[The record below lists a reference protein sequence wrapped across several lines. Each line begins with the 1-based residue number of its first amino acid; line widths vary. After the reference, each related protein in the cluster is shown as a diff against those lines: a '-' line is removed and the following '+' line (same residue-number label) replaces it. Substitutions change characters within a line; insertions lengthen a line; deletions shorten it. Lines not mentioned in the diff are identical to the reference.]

1 MVALDRPVWEC
12 RTAESHTD
20 GRGGCMKTRSLVL
33 TVGMAALVVLSG
45 TALGAVTGSP
55 DIDAT
60 LVDNTVAPGEE
71 TTLDVV
77 LVNSGTVKSGST
89 NDKLTNEVTTARG
102 LTVSM
107 NTGGAPITVQTNKQA
122 VGTFPEGTTEV
133 PFDISV
139 DEDAKPGKYQ
149 IPVRLEYEYTNF
161 ISETDGARDESS
173 VSRTIDV
180 TLKVSEQAT
189 FDVVDV
195 ESNARVDSTGAVA
208 VTVENTGKEA
218 ASDASVTLTSRSQDI
233 TVGGAEAGSR
243 FVESWDAGEQRT
255 FRYRVGAAT
264 NAEPDAYEF
273 GLAVEFDDEDGA
285 RQTSPESS
293 VGITVARAQ
302 EFTVT
307 DIESDAPIGSSG
319 TYAVTIR
326 NEGPV
331 VANLATV
338 NIVSESS
345 DVTFGRASSANQFIG
360 TWEPGEERTVRV
372 EANVSSDARETVYAL
387 SATIGYQDPEGDS
400 AASDPIPLGLRPEP
414 EQAFEL
420 RDVNASLRAGTDGRI
435 QGTLTNVGDRPV
447 RNVVL
452 HWESDHSNLSPQE
465 TQYALG
471 DLAPGESAPVE
482 FGVDVSDSA
491 DAGPRQFDFSASYRA
506 PDGERESGDTIEVRA
521 NVDPSTDEFTVDTGN
536 TSVQA
541 GQSTTIELTVTN
553 DRDERLTD
561 ISAKLFADSP
571 ISVSDDEAFIASL
584 DPGESTTIRFGISA
598 SGSAMAKSYPVSLD
612 FQYEEP
618 DGDTPI
624 SDTYR
629 VPIEVTERGGGGGLP
644 LGTIAVVGLVAV
656 VAIGGYVR
664 FR

>member
-1 MVALDRPVWEC
+1 MRTRTVAL
-12 RTAESHTD
+12 T
-20 GRGGCMKTRSLVL
+20 L
-33 TVGMAALVVLSG
+33 TVAALVVLSG
-45 TALGAVTGSP
+45 TALAAVTGSP

-77 LVNSGTVKSGST
+77 LVNSGTVNSGST
-89 NDKLTNEVTTARG
+89 NDNLNNEVTTARG
-102 LTVSM
+102 LTVNM

-122 VGTFPEGTTEV
+122 IGTFPEGTTEV

-139 DEDAKPGKYQ
+139 DDDAKPGTYT
-149 IPVRLEYEYTNF
+149 IPVRLEYEYTDF
-161 ISETDGARDESS
+161 ISEEDGGRDEQSTTE
-173 VSRTIDV
+173 TIDV
-180 TLKVSEQAT
+180 RLKISEQAT
-189 FDVVDV
+189 FDVVSVD
-195 ESNARVDSTGAVA
+195 SNARVDSTGAVA

-218 ASDASVTLTSRSQDI
+218 ATDASVTLTSRSQDL

-243 FVESWDAGEQRT
+243 FVESWDTGEQRT
-255 FRYRVGAAT
+255 FRYRVGAASD
-264 NAEPDAYEF
+264 AEPDAYEF
-273 GLAVEFDDEDGA
+273 GLAVEFDDEEGV

-293 VGITVARAQ
+293 VGITVDRAQ
-302 EFTVT
+302 AFTVT
-307 DIESDAPIGSSG
+307 DIQSDAPIGSSG
-319 TYAVTIR
+319 TYEVTFR

-345 DVTFGRASSANQFIG
+345 DVSFGRSSSANQFIG
-360 TWEPGEERTVRV
+360 TWEPGEERTVSV

-387 SATIGYQDPEGDS
+387 SATIGYQDSEGDS
-400 AASDPIPLGLRPEP
+400 AASDPIPLGLQPAP

-420 RDVNASLRAGTDGRI
+420 SDVDASLQAGTDGRI
-435 QGTLTNVGDRPV
+435 RGTLTNVGDRPV
-447 RNVVL
+447 QNVVL

-465 TQYALG
+465 TQYAVG
-471 DLAPGESAPVE
+471 DLDPGESATVE
-482 FGVDVSDSA
+482 FGVDVSDNA
-491 DAGPRQFDFSASYRA
+491 DAGPRQFDFSTSYRA
-506 PDGERESGDTIEVRA
+506 PDGEREQGDTIELRA
-521 NVDPSTDEFTVDTGN
+521 AVESSTDEFDVDVGN
-536 TSVQA
+536 TTVGA
-541 GQSTTIELTVTN
+541 GQSTTIELTITN
-553 DRDERLTD
+553 TRNERLTD

-571 ISVSDDEAFIASL
+571 ISVSDDEAFVQGL
-584 DPGESTTIRFGISA
+584 DPGQSATIRFGISA
-598 SGSAMAKSYPVSLD
+598 SGGAMAKSYPVSLD

-629 VPIEVTERGGGGGLP
+629 VPIEVTERDGGGGLP

>member
-1 MVALDRPVWEC
+1 MRTRTVAL
-12 RTAESHTD
+12 T
-20 GRGGCMKTRSLVL
+20 L
-33 TVGMAALVVLSG
+33 TVAALVVLSG
-45 TALGAVTGSP
+45 TALAAVTGSP

-77 LVNSGTVKSGST
+77 LVNSGTVNSGST
-89 NDKLTNEVTTARG
+89 NDNLNNEVTTARG
-102 LTVSM
+102 LTVNM

-122 VGTFPEGTTEV
+122 IGTFPEGTTEV

-139 DEDAKPGKYQ
+139 DDDAKPGTYT
-149 IPVRLEYEYTNF
+149 IPVRLEYEYTDF
-161 ISETDGARDESS
+161 ISEEDGGRDEQSTTE
-173 VSRTIDV
+173 TIDV
-180 TLKVSEQAT
+180 RLKISEQAT
-189 FDVVDV
+189 FDVVSVD
-195 ESNARVDSTGAVA
+195 SNARVDSTGAVA

-218 ASDASVTLTSRSQDI
+218 ATDASVTLTSRSQDI
-233 TVGGAEAGSR
+233 TVGGAETGSR
-243 FVESWDAGEQRT
+243 FVESWDTGEQRT
-255 FRYRVGAAT
+255 FRYRVGAA
-264 NAEPDAYEF
+264 NDAEPDAYEF
-273 GLAVEFDDEDGA
+273 GLAVEFDDEEGV

-293 VGITVARAQ
+293 VGITVDRAQ
-302 EFTVT
+302 AFTVT
-307 DIESDAPIGSSG
+307 DIQSDAPIGSSG
-319 TYAVTIR
+319 TYEVTFR

-345 DVTFGRASSANQFIG
+345 DVSFGRSSSANQFIG
-360 TWEPGEERTVRV
+360 TWEPGEERTVSV

-387 SATIGYQDPEGDS
+387 SATIGYQDSEGDS
-400 AASDPIPLGLRPEP
+400 AASDPIPLGLQPAP

-420 RDVNASLRAGTDGRI
+420 SDVDASLQAGTDGRI
-435 QGTLTNVGDRPV
+435 RGTLTNVGDRPV
-447 RNVVL
+447 QNVVL

-465 TQYALG
+465 TQYAVG
-471 DLAPGESAPVE
+471 DLDPGESATVE
-482 FGVDVSDSA
+482 FGVDVSDNA
-491 DAGPRQFDFSASYRA
+491 DAGPRQFDFSTSYRA
-506 PDGERESGDTIEVRA
+506 PDGEREQGDTIELRA
-521 NVDPSTDEFTVDTGN
+521 AVESSTDEFDVDVGN
-536 TSVQA
+536 TTVGA
-541 GQSTTIELTVTN
+541 GQSTTIELTITN
-553 DRDERLTD
+553 TRNERLTD

-571 ISVSDDEAFIASL
+571 ISVSDDEAFVQGL
-584 DPGESTTIRFGISA
+584 DPGQSATIRFGISA
-598 SGSAMAKSYPVSLD
+598 SGGAMAKSYPVSLD

-629 VPIEVTERGGGGGLP
+629 VPIEVTERDGGGGLP

>member
-1 MVALDRPVWEC
+1 MRTRTVAL
-12 RTAESHTD
+12 T
-20 GRGGCMKTRSLVL
+20 L
-33 TVGMAALVVLSG
+33 TVAALVVLSG
-45 TALGAVTGSP
+45 TALAAVTGSP

-77 LVNSGTVKSGST
+77 LVNSGTVNSGST
-89 NDKLTNEVTTARG
+89 NDNLNNEVTTARG
-102 LTVSM
+102 LTVNM

-122 VGTFPEGTTEV
+122 IGTFPEGTTEV

-139 DEDAKPGKYQ
+139 DDDAKPGTYT
-149 IPVRLEYEYTNF
+149 IPVRLEYEYTDF
-161 ISETDGARDESS
+161 ISEEDGGRDEQSTTE
-173 VSRTIDV
+173 TIDV
-180 TLKVSEQAT
+180 RLKISEQAT
-189 FDVVDV
+189 FDVVSVD
-195 ESNARVDSTGAVA
+195 SNARVDSTGAVA

-218 ASDASVTLTSRSQDI
+218 ATDASVTLTSRSQDL

-243 FVESWDAGEQRT
+243 FVESWDTGEQRT
-255 FRYRVGAAT
+255 FRYRVGAASD
-264 NAEPDAYEF
+264 AEPDAYEF
-273 GLAVEFDDEDGA
+273 GLAVEFDDEEGV

-293 VGITVARAQ
+293 VGITVDRAQ
-302 EFTVT
+302 AFTVT
-307 DIESDAPIGSSG
+307 DIQSDAPIGSSG
-319 TYAVTIR
+319 TYEVTFR

-338 NIVSESS
+338 NLVSESS
-345 DVTFGRASSANQFIG
+345 DVSFGRSSSANQFIG
-360 TWEPGEERTVRV
+360 TWEPGEERTVSV

-387 SATIGYQDPEGDS
+387 SATIGYQDSEGDS
-400 AASDPIPLGLRPEP
+400 AASDPIPLGLQPAP

-420 RDVNASLRAGTDGRI
+420 SDVDASLRAGTDGRI
-435 QGTLTNVGDRPV
+435 RGTLTNVGDRPV
-447 RNVVL
+447 QNVVL

-465 TQYALG
+465 TQYAVG
-471 DLAPGESAPVE
+471 DLDPGESATVE
-482 FGVDVSDSA
+482 FGVDVSDNA
-491 DAGPRQFDFSASYRA
+491 DAGPRQFDFSTSYRA
-506 PDGERESGDTIEVRA
+506 PDGEREQGDTIELRA
-521 NVDPSTDEFTVDTGN
+521 AVESSTDEFDVDVGN
-536 TSVQA
+536 TTVGA
-541 GQSTTIELTVTN
+541 GQSTTIELTITN
-553 DRDERLTD
+553 TRNERLTD

-571 ISVSDDEAFIASL
+571 ISVSDDEAFVQGL
-584 DPGESTTIRFGISA
+584 DPGQSATIRFGISA
-598 SGSAMAKSYPVSLD
+598 SGGAMAKSYPVSLD

-629 VPIEVTERGGGGGLP
+629 VPLEVTERDGGGGLP